1 MRHRV
6 HNVHPVSSTT
16 EAQVFSFLLF
26 NFKSFWTINCVL
38 EKHSPPQEDAPSDKF
53 LFCEGQGFKSKFDP
67 YAGDNL
73 NLLQELNDLHGAAF
87 LRTSQI
93 FCIKVEE

>member
-1 MRHRV
+1 M
-6 HNVHPVSSTT
+6 
-16 EAQVFSFLLF
+16 
-26 NFKSFWTINCVL
+26 L

-67 YAGDNL
+67 CAGDNL
-73 NLLQELNDLHGAAF
+73 NLLQELNDLNGAAF

-93 FCIKVEE
+93 FCLRWKNNDRVPLGKGFGQFQFTTAEVLG